1 LGYTKIETLNKL
13 KTEISKI
20 DTLYKADCV
29 KRIGTTK
36 DTNEFYTEVISGQL
50 LRDLKEFDKIKTVT
64 RSSTYCRANHTTI
77 SIDLKSPRKEEIFAK
92 RIAYLDLGELGV
104 IKDYQI
110 PLKDTKADKGLGAI
124 DLMSFNHETNTLY
137 LIELKYEGNKEALL
151 RAALEGYTYFRII
164 DTKKLIEDYKKSQT
178 VSSVDFDNI
187 NVVPAVLVTP
197 GCKAYDELNEMAD
210 VGKERPKLK
219 SLSLALGI
227 RYFTLKI
234 LVDESIL

>member
-1 LGYTKIETLNKL
+1 MGYTKIETLNKL

>member
-1 LGYTKIETLNKL
+1 MSKTRAETIVEVK
-13 KTEISKI
+13 KAISKI

-29 KRIGTTK
+29 KRIGKTK

-137 LIELKYEGNKEALL
+137 LIELKYEGNREALL

>member
-1 LGYTKIETLNKL
+1 MGYTKIETLNKL

-137 LIELKYEGNKEALL
+137 LIELKYEGNREALL

-164 DTKKLIEDYKKSQT
+164 DTEKLIEDYKKSQT

>member
-1 LGYTKIETLNKL
+1 MGYTKIETLNKL

-137 LIELKYEGNKEALL
+137 LIELKYEGNREALL

-164 DTKKLIEDYKKSQT
+164 DTEKLIEDYKKSQT

-187 NVVPAVLVTP
+187 NIVPAVLVTP